1 MDMGGAGG
9 NFVLRHGRVVRQ
21 PGDGSCLFHSM
32 AYGLGGTESASNL
45 RRAIGSFIAGNP
57 DLEICETPM
66 KDWVK
71 WDSNASVSV
80 YARRISR
87 AGWGGGIE
95 MAACSR
101 MKKVREAK
109 RAREQ
114 AREWKGR
121 GFLVLPSS
129 AVCCFPPL
137 SLWDVP

>member
-1 MDMGGAGG
+1 MMVDTT
-9 NFVLRHGRVVRQ
+9 
-21 PGDGSCLFHSM
+21 GDGRKDHVLVDTTRD
-32 AYGLGGTESASNL
+32 GKVDTLVP
-45 RRAIGSFIAGNP
+45 IAGNP

-129 AVCCFPPL
+129 AVFCFPPL